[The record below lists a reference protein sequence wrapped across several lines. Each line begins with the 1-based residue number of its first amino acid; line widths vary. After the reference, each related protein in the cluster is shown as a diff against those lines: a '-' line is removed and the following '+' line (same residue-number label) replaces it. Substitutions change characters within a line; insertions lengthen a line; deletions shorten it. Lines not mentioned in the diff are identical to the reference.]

1 MKRFLAED
9 RREESDRW
17 DSRRLLGVRLLS
29 PNAAERPSGR
39 WRRGDPSLDVD
50 VAKVF
55 GCSIWIEGIAIC
67 VVVVVV
73 QFLVRMSQ
81 ELSIVRQA
89 FHDL

>member
-17 DSRRLLGVRLLS
+17 DSRRLLVSS

-81 ELSIVRQA
+81 ELSIVRRA